1 MPYKDDN
8 DKPLSRIKSKHIL
21 FVFFFVSLFSLI
33 IYLRHWYLS
42 TTATHI
48 KSSCFPF
55 SIQDSQTEKPMKIS
69 VVFAF
74 AFVAMCVLE
83 CCVSGTKLIIFI
95 YNKLDSIAAKSSLW
109 HPFRCVDWK
118 ATSVTAAEFN
128 GFVIPSNLY
137 VPVNFSCRWFITH
150 SPLTVCFLVDMWK
163 HLRVFMSHNWAGF
176 DWTFHFQILF

>member
-33 IYLRHWYLS
+33 IYLRHWFLS

-55 SIQDSQTEKPMKIS
+55 SIQDSQTEKSMKIS

-95 YNKLDSIAAKSSLW
+95 YNKLDSIAAKSSL
-109 HPFRCVDWK
+109 
-118 ATSVTAAEFN
+118 
-128 GFVIPSNLY
+128 
-137 VPVNFSCRWFITH
+137 
-150 SPLTVCFLVDMWK
+150 
-163 HLRVFMSHNWAGF
+163 
-176 DWTFHFQILF
+176 